1 MNKILLLAGV
11 SACLFAANANALEV
25 NPYVGAKLRY
35 VDMSTDVNDTQ
46 DVDEKVMGGRLAV
59 GTAFK
64 TANGAIRT
72 ELEYNRNED
81 AEKTHDMID
90 IDNGTIF
97 KGKLKVETQSVM
109 LNGYYDFDTG
119 TKLTPYVG
127 AGIGYAKV
135 KGTLYVSGVKDGSID
150 DNNFAWQAG
159 FGAGYALTDNVTF
172 DAGYRYVDYGD
183 FTEDSVKVDTSAHE
197 LYAGLRY
204 SF

>member
-11 SACLFAANANALEV
+11 SACLFSANANALEV

-35 VDMSTDVNDTQ
+35 VDMSTDVSEEDFKF
-46 DVDEKVMGGRLAV
+46 DVDDKVVGGSLAV

-81 AEKTHDMID
+81 AEKTHYSI
-90 IDNGTIF
+90 I
-97 KGKLKVETQSVM
+97 KLEVETQSVM

-159 FGAGYALTDNVTF
+159 FGAGYALTDKVTF
-172 DAGYRYVDYGD
+172 DTGYRYVDYGD

>member
-1 MNKILLLAGV
+1 
-11 SACLFAANANALEV
+11 
-25 NPYVGAKLRY
+25 
-35 VDMSTDVNDTQ
+35 MSTDVDLGDTF
-46 DVDEKVMGGRLAV
+46 DVDDKVMGGSLAV

-81 AEKTHDMID
+81 AEKTHDMNFASLGGD
-90 IDNGTIF
+90 DGSA
-97 KGKLKVETQSVM
+97 KLKIETQSVM

-135 KGTLYVSGVKDGSID
+135 KFYGKGEDSNYVYSLNVD
-150 DNNFAWQAG
+150 DYNFAWQAG